1 MWLGDLIERQ
11 TLPSE
16 STVDGLVLLLVVGGV
31 GGYVVRLSLRA
42 EAATDIAA
50 RKEAAIAE
58 RERIARGIHDSV
70 LQVLALVSSR
80 GKALGGEAAELG
92 ALAAEQEAALR
103 SLVSGDSTEPDAETG
118 LMDVRGLIEPLAD
131 AAITVS
137 CPATAVMLPPVAAR
151 ALSGAALAA
160 IDNVRK
166 HAGSGAHGWVLV
178 EDDGAAIRVSVRDDG
193 AGFGPGRLAAAA
205 AAAGSASR
213 TRSSAGCAT
222 WAAPPPSRPG
232 PARERRWTCVSPTPA
247 DPVRVLVVD
256 DHPIWRD
263 AAARSLAEAGYVVTG
278 TARDGAQA
286 LRVAAAT
293 RPDVVLL
300 DLNLPD
306 FSGAE
311 VTRQLLAAMPG
322 IRVLMLSASGERQ
335 DVLDAVT
342 AGASGY
348 LLKSAEARELIDAVQ
363 ATAGRQRGV
372 HARAWPAWCWA
383 STAGS
388 RSQKAHRPAAARTA
402 DQPAAPELTERETE
416 ILRLV
421 ATGLTYPQ
429 IAARLT
435 LSPRTV
441 QNHVQNTLSKLQLHN
456 KAQLVRYALERG
468 VE

>member
-1 MWLGDLIERQ
+1 MSGQLWRAVAVYRIVTLCYAAVVILSNDSRYAHPAGGLLALAAMTAWTVFTIIAYSRPRWREPWLIVIDVAVATGLIVSTRWIDTAAHIAHGAPTIPLIWAASAMLAAAVRGGPWAGIAAALPLWFGDLVERQ

-137 CPATAVMLPPVAAR
+137 CPATAVMLPQVAAR

-178 EDDGAAIRVSVRDDG
+178 EDDGTAIRVSVRDDG
-193 AGFGPGRLAAAA
+193 SGFGPGRLAAAA
-205 AAAGSASR
+205 AAGRLGVTHSIVGRLRDVGGSAAV
-213 TRSSAGCAT
+213 T
-222 WAAPPPSRPG
+222 SRPG
-232 PARERRWTCVSPTPA
+232 QGTE
-247 DPVRVLVVD
+247 VD
-256 DHPIWRD
+256 
-263 AAARSLAEAGYVVTG
+263 
-278 TARDGAQA
+278 
-286 LRVAAAT
+286 LRV
-293 RPDVVLL
+293 PH
-300 DLNLPD
+300 P
-306 FSGAE
+306 S
-311 VTRQLLAAMPG
+311 
-322 IRVLMLSASGERQ
+322 
-335 DVLDAVT
+335 
-342 AGASGY
+342 
-348 LLKSAEARELIDAVQ
+348 
-363 ATAGRQRGV
+363 
-372 HARAWPAWCWA
+372 
-383 STAGS
+383 
-388 RSQKAHRPAAARTA
+388 
-402 DQPAAPELTERETE
+402 
-416 ILRLV
+416 
-421 ATGLTYPQ
+421 
-429 IAARLT
+429 
-435 LSPRTV
+435 
-441 QNHVQNTLSKLQLHN
+441 
-456 KAQLVRYALERG
+456 
-468 VE
+468 